1 MSKNVLTMPIIAFY
15 YLHFTKH
22 FYIFGNGVIIQLSKV
37 QILTLF
43 GVICI
48 DYMVTSPHK
57 HNIFKSQAW
66 DMIKYLII
74 VTFEKYNKSDQ
85 PDICAINEIKK
96 VKLKSLSGPY
106 SFNFCQVWKFYLAV

>member
-1 MSKNVLTMPIIAFY
+1 MCSQTIKIDQKNQNILKRNISSNLLI
-15 YLHFTKH
+15 LESNR
-22 FYIFGNGVIIQLSKV
+22 G

-66 DMIKYLII
+66 DMIKYLIM

-85 PDICAINEIKK
+85 PDICAINEIK
-96 VKLKSLSGPY
+96 
-106 SFNFCQVWKFYLAV
+106 

>member
-1 MSKNVLTMPIIAFY
+1 MCSQTIKIDQKNQNILKRNISSNLFI
-15 YLHFTKH
+15 LES
-22 FYIFGNGVIIQLSKV
+22 NRV

-66 DMIKYLII
+66 DMIKYLIM

-85 PDICAINEIKK
+85 PDICAINEIK
-96 VKLKSLSGPY
+96 
-106 SFNFCQVWKFYLAV
+106 